1 MTLIIMAILTIV
13 ALTISFLKSKGRSQK
28 ALGMASRMG
37 KGMVLEILTI
47 LSLLALGLSFVSDE
61 LIASLLGQSNGL
73 SAIVAGA
80 LLGTVTI
87 LPGVIAFPLAR
98 ELLVAGAGLAALA
111 AFITTLT
118 MVGLAT
124 GPLEAKHFG
133 LRFTLVRNGLSL
145 GFAIIIATVMGAIL

>member
-13 ALTISFLKSKGRSQK
+13 ALTISFVTSKGRSQK
-28 ALGMASRMG
+28 ALGIAIRMG

-47 LSLLALGLSFVSDE
+47 LALLALGLSFVSDE

-73 SAIVAGA
+73 AAIVTGA

-145 GFAIIIATVMGAIL
+145 VFAITIATVMGAIL